1 MNASEPTLDQFNA
14 RYSWRQILSFG
25 ALFIA
30 ETFTGRKLSR
40 LMQCQIGKPEVEVCG
55 EENVPNNG
63 AFTLAVNHFKNGQ
76 SLAVVSAVIA
86 SASKK
91 RPELKDNY
99 LLVVGQRVSA
109 RAAAHPFLSAVSRRI
124 ARWIRDRWAKN
135 LLQIPIGN
143 DRPSIDYLRHWRRRV
158 RHQPCI
164 LFPEG
169 KADMQ
174 FDAVRDG
181 CGRWLASF
189 DVPTIPVGV
198 WWRDDEWHVRFGK
211 SIEWTRRS
219 ELRDLQL
226 GLSIASLL
234 PVEIASDWQEDLTR
248 WRAAHE

>member
-1 MNASEPTLDQFNA
+1 MKPSEATLDQFSA
-14 RYSWRQILSFG
+14 RYSWRQIVSFA
-25 ALFIA
+25 ALFTA
-30 ETFTGRKLSR
+30 ETLTGRKLSR
-40 LMQCQIGKPEVEVCG
+40 LMQCQIGKPEVEVSG
-55 EENVPNNG
+55 EENVPDNG
-63 AFTLAVNHFKNGQ
+63 AFTFAVNHFKNGQ
-76 SLAVVSAVIA
+76 SLGVVSAVLT
-86 SASKK
+86 SASEK

-109 RAAAHPFLSAVSRRI
+109 SARSRAPLIRISRGI
-124 ARWIRDRWAKN
+124 ARWIQNRWARN
-135 LLQIPIGN
+135 LLHIPIGN
-143 DRPSIDYLRHWRRRV
+143 DRPSISYMRDWRRRA
-158 RHQPCI
+158 RRQACI

-174 FDAVRDG
+174 FDSVRDG

-198 WWRDDEWHVRFGK
+198 WWRDEKWHVRFGK

-234 PVEIASDWQEDLTR
+234 PVEIASYWQEDLTR